1 MILVTGA
8 AGKTGCAAVRALA
21 DREERVRALVFREEA
36 FETMRRLG
44 ASEVVAAD
52 MRDPEALRV
61 AASGVGTIY
70 HICPNVHPDEVAIG
84 KSAIA
89 AARSAGVERFVY
101 HSVLL
106 PAVEAMPHHWLKHG
120 VERRL
125 RDSGLQFTILQPCA
139 YMQNVLAE
147 WDSIVGRGVLG
158 VPYGTDVEMSLVDL
172 EDVAEAAAV
181 VLTSPGHEGATYELC
196 GPEAIAVTGIAD
208 SLERQLGRPV
218 RAEFEEVED
227 WERTAGATGLGEYQV
242 DALVR
247 MFRYYDRN
255 DFTGSSEALRRL
267 LGRQPTSFEK
277 FAARTVESRSRAT

>member
-1 MILVTGA
+1 
-8 AGKTGCAAVRALA
+8 VRALA

-84 KSAIA
+84 ESAIA

-125 RDSGLQFTILQPCA
+125 RDSGLQF
-139 YMQNVLAE
+139 
-147 WDSIVGRGVLG
+147 RGVLG

-267 LGRQPTSFEK
+267 LGRQPTSFEE